1 MAQKKLILFDID
13 GTLLRVR
20 GISRQSLIDA
30 LRDVF
35 GTEGSAATH
44 NFAGKLD
51 SVIIKEVMRSAGL
64 RDEEIERGFKE
75 AKRRYIQ
82 NFKQH
87 AQREHIEVMAG
98 IYELVEKLAED
109 KRAVLSLLTGNF
121 EESGRHKLA
130 LPELNDYFAFGAFA
144 DDADTRNALPAIAV
158 QRAFERTGI
167 RFTGKDVVIIGD
179 TEHDVNCAKVLNS
192 KCVAVATGHY
202 TVSQLQSF
210 NPDYTF
216 ENFADVEA
224 AFEAIM
230 S

>member
-1 MAQKKLILFDID
+1 MSKKLILFDID

-35 GTEGSAATH
+35 GTEGTAATH

-51 SVIIKEVMRSAGL
+51 SVIIKEVMRAAGL
-64 RDEEIERGFKE
+64 SDTDIHNGFEE
-75 AKRRYIQ
+75 AKRLYIR

-98 IYELVEKLAED
+98 IYELVEKLANDE
-109 KRAVLSLLTGNF
+109 RVVLSLLTGNF

-130 LPELNDYFAFGAFA
+130 LPELNRYFAFGAFA
-144 DDADTRNALPAIAV
+144 DDAETRNALPAVAV

-179 TEHDVNCAKVLNS
+179 TEHDINCAKVLNS
-192 KCVAVATGHY
+192 KCIAVATGHY

-216 ENFADVEA
+216 ENFANIDA

>member
-1 MAQKKLILFDID
+1 MPKKLVLFDID
-13 GTLLRVR
+13 GTLVRVR

-30 LRDVF
+30 LREVF
-35 GTEGSAATH
+35 GTEGTAATH

-51 SVIIKEVMRSAGL
+51 SVIIKEVMRATGL
-64 RDEEIERGFKE
+64 NDSDIQKGFEE

-98 IYELVEKLAED
+98 IYELVEKLAREESV
-109 KRAVLSLLTGNF
+109 VLALLTGNF

-144 DDADTRNALPAIAV
+144 DDADTRNALPAVAV
-158 QRAFERTGI
+158 RRAFERTGI

-192 KCVAVATGHY
+192 KCIAVATGHY
-202 TVSQLQSF
+202 TVSQLQAF

-216 ENFADVEA
+216 ENFANVET

>member
-1 MAQKKLILFDID
+1 MPNKLVLFDID
-13 GTLLRVR
+13 GTLVRVR

-30 LRDVF
+30 LREVF
-35 GTEGSAATH
+35 GTEGTAATH

-51 SVIIKEVMRSAGL
+51 SVIIKEVMRNAGL
-64 RDEEIERGFKE
+64 NDNDIQKGLEE
-75 AKRRYIQ
+75 AKRRYIR

-87 AQREHIEVMAG
+87 AQREHIEVMTG
-98 IYELVEKLAED
+98 IYELVEKLACEESV
-109 KRAVLSLLTGNF
+109 VLALLTGNF

-130 LPELNDYFAFGAFA
+130 LPELNNYFAFGAFA
-144 DDADTRNALPAIAV
+144 DDADTRNALPAVAV

-179 TEHDVNCAKVLNS
+179 TEHDVNCAKVLHS
-192 KCVAVATGHY
+192 KCLAVATGHY
-202 TVSQLQSF
+202 TVSQLQAF

-216 ENFADVEA
+216 ENFANVEA

>member
-1 MAQKKLILFDID
+1 MPKKLVLFDID
-13 GTLLRVR
+13 GTLVRVR

-30 LRDVF
+30 LREVF

-51 SVIIKEVMRSAGL
+51 SVIIKEVMRTTGL
-64 RDEEIERGFKE
+64 NDRDIQKGFEE

-82 NFKQH
+82 NFKEH
-87 AQREHIEVMAG
+87 ARREHIEVMAG
-98 IYELVEKLAED
+98 IYELVEKLAREESV
-109 KRAVLSLLTGNF
+109 VLALLTGNF

-144 DDADTRNALPAIAV
+144 DDADTRNALPAVAV
-158 QRAFERTGI
+158 QRAFEQTGI

-192 KCVAVATGHY
+192 KCIAVATGHY
-202 TVSQLQSF
+202 TVSQLQAF

-216 ENFADVEA
+216 ENFANVET

>member
-1 MAQKKLILFDID
+1 MSKKLVLFDID

-30 LRDVF
+30 LREVF
-35 GTEGSAATH
+35 GTEGSASTH

-51 SVIIKEVMRSAGL
+51 SVIIKEVMRTVGL
-64 RDEEIERGFKE
+64 SDAEIEKGFQE
-75 AKRRYIQ
+75 AKRRYIY

-87 AQREHIEVMAG
+87 AQREHIEVMTG
-98 IYELVEKLAED
+98 IYELVEKLAQDE
-109 KRAVLSLLTGNF
+109 RIVLSLLTGNF

-130 LPELNDYFAFGAFA
+130 LLNLNDYFAFGAFA
-144 DDADTRNALPAIAV
+144 DDAETRNALPAIAV
-158 QRAFERTGI
+158 QRAFEHTGI

-192 KCVAVATGHY
+192 KSIAVATGHY
-202 TVSQLQSF
+202 TASQLNSL

-224 AFEAIM
+224 TFEAIV